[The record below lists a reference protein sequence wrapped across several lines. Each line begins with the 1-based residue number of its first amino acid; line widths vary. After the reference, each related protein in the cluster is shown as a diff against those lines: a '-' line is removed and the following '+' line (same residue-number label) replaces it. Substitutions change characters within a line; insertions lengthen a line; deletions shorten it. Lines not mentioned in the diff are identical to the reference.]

1 MGKRCKKCGREMKR
15 RYTFS
20 SKGIYK
26 TYCCPYCFYV
36 GRSTKSNIKDLF
48 EDKDFFAKEGMNG

>member
-15 RYTFS
+15 GYVFS
-20 SKGIYK
+20 GDSIKKYWR
-26 TYCCPYCFYV
+26 CPNCLFV
-36 GRSTKSNIKDLF
+36 GRVTKSNIKDLF